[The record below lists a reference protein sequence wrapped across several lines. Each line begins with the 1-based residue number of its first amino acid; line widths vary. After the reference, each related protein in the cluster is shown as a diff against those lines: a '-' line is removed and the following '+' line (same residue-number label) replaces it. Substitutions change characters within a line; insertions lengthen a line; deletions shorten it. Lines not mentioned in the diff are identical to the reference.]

1 MTRNFKFTT
10 KFLNPTIREGTN
22 DESVMCCFTCAAGV
36 MSIKQGEEIFSKTQT
51 TIESGADHYA
61 TLTNYVPI
69 AKEGRDIISSKK
81 FRAILIRE
89 ILSL

>member
-51 TIESGADHYA
+51 NYYRKWSRSLCYTHKLYA
-61 TLTNYVPI
+61 NC
-69 AKEGRDIISSKK
+69 
-81 FRAILIRE
+81 
-89 ILSL
+89 